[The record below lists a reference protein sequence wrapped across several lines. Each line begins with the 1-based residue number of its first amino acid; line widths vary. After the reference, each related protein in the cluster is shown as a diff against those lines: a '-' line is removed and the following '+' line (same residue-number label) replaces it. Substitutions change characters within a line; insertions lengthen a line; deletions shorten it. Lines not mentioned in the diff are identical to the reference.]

1 MRKPLTVGDLVWYN
15 VGGRGYETMGLVIE
29 TADLWRPS
37 QPWDQGPPKKYA
49 NSVRI
54 QWMRIGKLKPRTIR
68 MPVYRRMIKMTY
80 EDMITLQTI
89 VEDEVEFTFG
99 DWGEGQG
106 IGSSDVSAVM
116 NAVVPQVNG
125 RFEIHLPTLRNMIH
139 NAISNIME

>member
-1 MRKPLTVGDLVWYN
+1 MTKPLTIGDLVWYN

-54 QWMRIGKLKPRTIR
+54 KWMRVGKLKPRTIH

-80 EDMITLQTI
+80 EDMNSLGRKYSCFAEWERDSILSSMG
-89 VEDEVEFTFG
+89 EVET
-99 DWGEGQG
+99 GEWYE
-106 IGSSDVSAVM
+106 S
-116 NAVVPQVNG
+116 
-125 RFEIHLPTLRNMIH
+125 RFFKKLGTASKRRK
-139 NAISNIME
+139 

>member
-1 MRKPLTVGDLVWYN
+1 MTKPLTIGDLVWYN

-54 QWMRIGKLKPRTIR
+54 KWMRVGKLKPRTIH

-80 EDMITLQTI
+80 EDMNRVAQEYSGFAGWERSSVLNKLG
-89 VEDEVEFTFG
+89 EVET
-99 DWGEGQG
+99 GEWYE
-106 IGSSDVSAVM
+106 
-116 NAVVPQVNG
+116 G
-125 RFEIHLPTLRNMIH
+125 RFFKKLGAANKRRK
-139 NAISNIME
+139 

>member
-1 MRKPLTVGDLVWYN
+1 MYH
-15 VGGRGYETMGLVIE
+15 GRIVHFF
-29 TADLWRPS
+29 
-37 QPWDQGPPKKYA
+37 
-49 NSVRI
+49 
-54 QWMRIGKLKPRTIR
+54 
-68 MPVYRRMIKMTY
+68 
-80 EDMITLQTI
+80 I

-125 RFEIHLPTLRNMIH
+125 RFEIHLPTLRNMIN